1 MAAAEPPDNPAASI
15 ELETAL
21 VEVFADR
28 IKFEHDIIGHRM
40 SWLMTLNGFLIG
52 GAAILSAN
60 RDRFAGPAVLTGA
73 LIIICIAGALSNA
86 SCLFSNWWAGKAM
99 RDAADALADSW
110 SDEGR
115 RRVGPLMRLYGRDPR
130 AFRGAERPLPSEWL
144 HPWFL
149 LPTLFWLLYCIAGL
163 FATTVS
169 GDKSGPWQA
178 NALPLAVTVVLF
190 VPLTLLDIP
199 RHRKRRNEC
208 AIIEQLERA
217 HGVPIERAAQRRRYR
232 AERKAVRKWVRLHQ
246 RSGSPVEVQRPWM
259 FGVIPL
265 DTHSKYLAVLQVE
278 QQLPDPEPPAPEQV
292 PTPPPAPEQVPA
304 QPGEAERV
312 PAPPAAAEQVP
323 AQPAAPEQ
331 VSAQP
336 AAAERVPAK
345 TAAAER
351 VPVPPTA
358 AERASAAQPAAPAER
373 AVGVDPAGTVG

>member
-15 ELETAL
+15 ELETTL

-73 LIIICIAGALSNA
+73 LVIICIAGALSNA

-169 GDKSGPWQA
+169 GDKAGPWQA

-217 HGVPIERAAQRRRYR
+217 HGVPIGREAQRRRYR
-232 AERKAVRKWVRLHQ
+232 AERKAVRKWVRLQQ
-246 RSGSPVEVQRPWM
+246 RGGSPVEVLRPWV

-265 DTHSKYLAVLQVE
+265 DTHSKYLAVVQVE
-278 QQLPDPEPPAPEQV
+278 QQLPEPELPTPEQV
-292 PTPPPAPEQVPA
+292 PTPPAAVEQVPV
-304 QPGEAERV
+304 QP
-312 PAPPAAAEQVP
+312 
-323 AQPAAPEQ
+323 
-331 VSAQP
+331 
-336 AAAERVPAK
+336 
-345 TAAAER
+345 AAAER
-351 VPVPPTA
+351 VPVPPGGVERVAVPPPA
-358 AERASAAQPAAPAER
+358 AERTPAAPPPP
-373 AVGVDPAGTVG
+373 G

>member
-1 MAAAEPPDNPAASI
+1 MAAVEPPDNTAASI
-15 ELETAL
+15 ELETTL

-28 IKFEHDIIGHRM
+28 IKFEHDIIGQRM

-60 RDRFAGPAVLTGA
+60 RDRFTAPGVLTGA
-73 LIIICIAGALSNA
+73 LVIICLAGALSNA

-110 SDEGR
+110 SDEAR

-149 LPTLFWLLYCIAGL
+149 LPTLFWLLYCTAAL

-169 GDKSGPWQA
+169 GDRTGYWQA
-178 NALPLAVTVVLF
+178 NVLPFAVTFLLF
-190 VPLTLLDIP
+190 VPLTLLDFP

-217 HGVPIERAAQRRRYR
+217 HGVPIARSDQRGRYR
-232 AERKAVRKWVRLHQ
+232 AERAAVRKWVRARQ
-246 RSGSPVEVQRPWM
+246 RGGNPVEVRRPRV

-265 DTHSKYLAVLQVE
+265 DTHAEYLAVVRAE
-278 QQLPDPEPPAPEQV
+278 QLLPEPEPPVPE
-292 PTPPPAPEQVPA
+292 P
-304 QPGEAERV
+304 V
-312 PAPPAAAEQVP
+312 PAPPRAV
-323 AQPAAPEQ
+323 
-331 VSAQP
+331 
-336 AAAERVPAK
+336 
-345 TAAAER
+345 
-351 VPVPPTA
+351 
-358 AERASAAQPAAPAER
+358 AERAAQPPVAGES
-373 AVGVDPAGTVG
+373 AVGADPAGSVG

>member
-15 ELETAL
+15 ELETTL

-169 GDKSGPWQA
+169 GDKVGPWQA

-217 HGVPIERAAQRRRYR
+217 HGLPIERAAQRRRYR
-232 AERKAVRKWVRLHQ
+232 AERKAVRKWARLQQ
-246 RSGSPVEVQRPWM
+246 RSGSPVEVQRPWV
-259 FGVIPL
+259 FGIIPL

-292 PTPPPAPEQVPA
+292 PTPPAPPEQVPA
-304 QPGEAERV
+304 QP
-312 PAPPAAAEQVP
+312 
-323 AQPAAPEQ
+323 
-331 VSAQP
+331 
-336 AAAERVPAK
+336 
-345 TAAAER
+345 AAAER

-358 AERASAAQPAAPAER
+358 AERAPAAQPPAPAER
-373 AVGVDPAGTVG
+373 AGGVDPAGTVG